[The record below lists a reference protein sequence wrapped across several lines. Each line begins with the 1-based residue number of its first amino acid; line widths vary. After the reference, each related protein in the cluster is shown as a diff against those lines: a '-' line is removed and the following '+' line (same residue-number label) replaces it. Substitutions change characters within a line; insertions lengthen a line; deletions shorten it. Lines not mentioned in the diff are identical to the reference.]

1 MRSNQNRITIDE
13 SIKMYQKSLMDDMN
27 LTLRLSYLN
36 NTYITKPIE
45 WEERLFIF
53 EAPISKLDWVIYP
66 VDAVVEMIFVSKLA
80 LFHSE
85 MRIIKS
91 YRRGNSLFYV
101 GEIISAITKR
111 QQREHFRLDVT
122 FGVTYQLLPENQDE
136 DFEYT
141 DLAVEK
147 GFCVNISTGGMCLNT
162 NLQLKASQYM
172 ILTFEFVNMNFT
184 LKGKVLGLGEKN
196 DAGYYS
202 HRIQFQELDI
212 ADMDLLNRAIF
223 EKQRLLLKK
232 SN

>member
-13 SIKMYQKSLMDDMN
+13 SIKMYQKALMDDMN
-27 LTLRLSYLN
+27 LTLRLCYLN
-36 NTYITKPIE
+36 NTHITKPIE
-45 WEERLFIF
+45 WVERLLSF

-66 VDAVVEMIFVSKLA
+66 IDAVVEMIFVSKLA

-85 MRIIKS
+85 IRIVKS
-91 YRRGNSLFYV
+91 YHKGNSLFYI
-101 GEIISAITKR
+101 GEIISTITKK

-122 FGVTYQLLPENQDE
+122 FDVAFQLLPENQDE

-162 NLQLKASQYM
+162 NLQLKTSQSIM
-172 ILTFEFVNMNFT
+172 LTFEFVNMNFT
-184 LKGKVLGLGEKN
+184 LKGIVLGLGEKN
-196 DAGYYS
+196 AAGYYS
-202 HRIQFQELDI
+202 HRIQFQELDM
-212 ADMDLLNRAIF
+212 ADMDLLSRSIF

-232 SN
+232 TN